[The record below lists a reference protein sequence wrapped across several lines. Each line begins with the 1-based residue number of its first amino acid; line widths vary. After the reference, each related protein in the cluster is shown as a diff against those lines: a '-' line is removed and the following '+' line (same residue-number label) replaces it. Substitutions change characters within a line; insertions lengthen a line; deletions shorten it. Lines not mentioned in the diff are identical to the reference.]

1 MAPIVLKVK
10 GNMESLPF
18 GNDPSEDLSKTWR
31 VCTKVK
37 DSLENGSRLENLS
50 WRLWF
55 AHNINDCKRNKSALL
70 RNFRIPDNFDF
81 PKASQQTKRTKA
93 ELEAEYRRT
102 LILQQT
108 KQAEQKIQDAKSKML
123 FNTITTDKQS
133 IHYQNSSKEFTLQQF
148 TSDQSGDQVIELED
162 IFKSLGGDMQAYLN
176 PSEENPTAQQLDTLI
191 NASWP
196 VSSASTASSAYG
208 EPFSHKDDTHLI
220 HSNTASPPILSYPQS
235 STASTPLHHPTI
247 PPTSSSVYTHAYSEC
262 NSYNGGQGSAL
273 YVSSE
278 AMPPIPIG
286 TLRNKLLTTLP
297 KETLESA
304 GRLLNKTDNAHQK
317 STEINPNPTYP
328 SIIQSTP
335 NTPYNTASSSFPPV
349 PIASTDSSS
358 LFSSSS
364 SSASSPSTS
373 ALRFC
378 IQQLP
383 TSIPSS
389 TIHKDGLFANKPNN
403 NTSYIFSHHQSK
415 SLPASRASSPPPSSD
430 GPSSSSASSPAS
442 TSSCYSPNQKKSNGP
457 IHSSPSE
464 GKTPVCSNCC
474 TTSTPLWRRSANDEL
489 LCNACGLYLKLHNA
503 PRPKYLKPQSS
514 RKDVRGED
522 EGLSQPLCS
531 NCGTSTTPLWRRDV
545 DGSPL
550 CNACGLYLKL
560 HHEKR
565 PLSMKT
571 DNIKKRQRCDN
582 GNSMNKSISSTASS
596 HSQVKK
602 KNRTAEEPLT
612 TTVTF
617 DTKFE
622 YTNHKLSPTE
632 DSDYTPFNTFGLTL
646 THQPI

>member
-1 MAPIVLKVK
+1 
-10 GNMESLPF
+10 
-18 GNDPSEDLSKTWR
+18 
-31 VCTKVK
+31 
-37 DSLENGSRLENLS
+37 

-55 AHNINDCKRNKSALL
+55 AHNINDCKRNRSALL
-70 RNFRIPDNFDF
+70 CNFRIPDNFDF
-81 PKASQQTKRTKA
+81 PKASQQNKKKKKKKA

-108 KQAEQKIQDAKSKML
+108 RQAEQKIQDAKSKML
-123 FNTITTDKQS
+123 FNTINTDKQS
-133 IHYQNSSKEFTLQQF
+133 LKPLSPHYQASSKEFTLQQF

-196 VSSASTASSAYG
+196 VSSDNRTSSYQESFHEEANIN
-208 EPFSHKDDTHLI
+208 LV
-220 HSNTASPPILSYPQS
+220 HSNATSPRALPYQPS
-235 STASTPLHHPTI
+235 AVSTPLHM
-247 PPTSSSVYTHAYSEC
+247 TSSSGYSVYPE
-262 NSYNGGQGSAL
+262 YNNGQNSAL

-304 GRLLNKTDNAHQK
+304 GRLLNKTDTMHQK
-317 STEINPNPTYP
+317 PTESNHSLSYP
-328 SIIQSTP
+328 SLVQSTP
-335 NTPYNTASSSFPPV
+335 NTPYTTSSSFPP
-349 PIASTDSSS
+349 PPFMTTTQDSSS
-358 LFSSSS
+358 SFLSSSS

-373 ALRFC
+373 TSALRFC

-383 TSIPSS
+383 SSIPSS
-389 TIHKDGLFANKPNN
+389 TIHKDAMSLNKPSN
-403 NTSYIFSHHQSK
+403 NTAYIFSHHQSK
-415 SLPASRASSPPPSSD
+415 SLPASRASSPPPLPNENTGHSST
-430 GPSSSSASSPAS
+430 SSSAASSPTS
-442 TSSCYSPNQKKSNGP
+442 TNSCYSPNQKKSNGP
-457 IHSSPSE
+457 INSSPSE
-464 GKTPVCSNCC
+464 GKTPVCSNCS

-514 RKDVRGED
+514 RKEVRGED
-522 EGLSQPLCS
+522 ESTSQPLCS
-531 NCGTSTTPLWRRDV
+531 NCGTSTTPLWRRDI

-582 GNSMNKSISSTASS
+582 GNTNKSISAASS
-596 HSQVKK
+596 QSQVKK
-602 KNRTAEEPLT
+602 KNRIAEEPLT

-622 YTNHKLSPTE
+622 YTNHKSSPTE
-632 DSDYTPFNTFGLTL
+632 DYTPFNTFGLTL